1 MNDKLDGM
9 RKCMINEHSVFSF
22 LCEEN
27 LAELAGYF
35 EYKTVKAGEILWNE
49 GDPCDYVAII
59 SSGRVEIKKKTE
71 FEGKY
76 VVVGI
81 YNRGA
86 VVGALCFLNSSPRAV
101 TAVALD
107 DVSLMVITP
116 EDFDKLIA
124 AKPELG
130 IRILKGMLLSVS
142 IRLRK
147 SFERLAKFF

>member
-1 MNDKLDGM
+1 MTEDLNRMHECILS
-9 RKCMINEHSVFSF
+9 EHSVFSF

-27 LAELAGYF
+27 LAELSGYF
-35 EYKTVKAGEILWNE
+35 QSKTVKTGEILWEE

-86 VVGALCFLNSSPRAV
+86 VVGVLCFLNGSPRAV
-101 TAVALD
+101 TAVALEE
-107 DVSLMVITP
+107 VSLMVITP
-116 EDFDKLIA
+116 DNFEKLIT
-124 AKPELG
+124 AKPDLG
-130 IRILKGMLLSVS
+130 IRLLKGMLLSVS

>member
-1 MNDKLDGM
+1 
-9 RKCMINEHSVFSF
+9 MINEHSVFSF

-27 LAELAGYF
+27 LAELSGYF
-35 EYKTVKAGEILWNE
+35 QVRNVNAGEILWEE
-49 GDPCDYVAII
+49 GDPCDYVAIV
-59 SSGRVEIKKKTE
+59 SSGRVEVKKKTE

-86 VVGALCFLNSSPRAV
+86 VVGALCFLNSSPRAI

-107 DVSLMVITP
+107 EVSLMVITP
-116 EDFDKLIA
+116 ENFQKLITE
-124 AKPELG
+124 KPELG
-130 IRILKGMLLSVS
+130 VRILKGMLLSVS

-147 SFERLAKFF
+147 SYERLAKFF

>member
-1 MNDKLDGM
+1 MTDEIDRM
-9 RKCMINEHSVFSF
+9 RYCMINEHSVFSF

-27 LAELAGYF
+27 LTELTRYF
-35 EYKTVKAGEILWNE
+35 QYKTVKSGEVLWEE
-49 GDPCDYVAII
+49 GDPCGYVAII

-71 FEGKY
+71 FEGKH

-86 VVGALCFLNSSPRAV
+86 VVGALCILNSSPRAV

-107 DVSLMVITP
+107 DVSLLIITS
-116 EDFDKLIA
+116 ENFEKLIA
-124 AKPELG
+124 EKPELG

>member
-1 MNDKLDGM
+1 MTDELNGIRNCK
-9 RKCMINEHSVFSF
+9 INEHSVFSF

-27 LAELAGYF
+27 LGELTEF
-35 EYKTVKAGEILWNE
+35 IQYKTVKSGEVLWEE

-71 FEGKY
+71 FKGKY

-86 VVGALCFLNSSPRAV
+86 VVGALCILNSSPRAV

-107 DVSLMVITP
+107 DVSLLIITP
-116 EDFDKLIA
+116 ENFEKLIA
-124 AKPELG
+124 ERPELG
-130 IRILKGMLLSVS
+130 IKLLKGMLLSVS
-142 IRLRK
+142 TRLRK
-147 SFERLAKFF
+147 SYERLAKFF

>member
-1 MNDKLDGM
+1 MNDEITRL
-9 RKCMINEHSVFSF
+9 RSCMINEHSVFSF

-27 LAELAGYF
+27 LSELTGYF
-35 EYKTVKAGEILWNE
+35 QYKTVKSGEILWEE

-86 VVGALCFLNSSPRAV
+86 VVGALCILNSSPRAV
-101 TAVALD
+101 TAVALE
-107 DVSLMVITP
+107 DVSLMIITP
-116 EDFDKLIA
+116 ENFEKLIT

-130 IRILKGMLLSVS
+130 IRLLKGMLLSVS

>member
-1 MNDKLDGM
+1 MTDDINRMHD
-9 RKCMINEHSVFSF
+9 CMLNEHSVFSF

-27 LAELAGYF
+27 LAELTGYF
-35 EYKTVKAGEILWNE
+35 QYKTVKSGEILWKE
-49 GDPCDYVAII
+49 GDPCEYVAII

-71 FEGKY
+71 FEGKH

-86 VVGALCFLNSSPRAV
+86 VVGALCFLNDSPRAA

-107 DVSLMVITP
+107 EVSLMLITP
-116 EDFDKLIA
+116 ENFEKLIT

-130 IRILKGMLLSVS
+130 VRILKGMLLSVS

>member
-1 MNDKLDGM
+1 MTEEMNGN
-9 RKCMINEHSVFSF
+9 CMINEHSVFSF

-27 LAELAGYF
+27 LAELTDFIQYR
-35 EYKTVKAGEILWNE
+35 TVKSGEILWEE
-49 GDPCDYVAII
+49 GDLCDYVAII
-59 SSGRVEIKKKTE
+59 NSGRVEIKKKTE

-86 VVGALCFLNSSPRAV
+86 VVGALCILNNSPRAV
-101 TAVALD
+101 TAVALE
-107 DVSLMVITP
+107 DVVLLVITP
-116 EDFDKLIA
+116 ENFEKLIA

-130 IRILKGMLLSVS
+130 IRLLKGMLLSVS

>member
-1 MNDKLDGM
+1 MTDEINKM
-9 RKCMINEHSVFSF
+9 RECMLNEHSVFSF

-27 LAELAGYF
+27 LAELTGYF
-35 EYKTVKAGEILWNE
+35 HYKTVKSGEILWEE

-59 SSGRVEIKKKTE
+59 SAGRVEIKKKTE

-86 VVGALCFLNSSPRAV
+86 IVGVLCFLNDSPRAV
-101 TAVALD
+101 TAVALE
-107 DVSLMVITP
+107 DVTLMVISP
-116 EDFDKLIA
+116 EKFEELIA

-142 IRLRK
+142 IRLKK

>member
-1 MNDKLDGM
+1 MSDEINRLRNCK
-9 RKCMINEHSVFSF
+9 INEHSVFSF

-27 LAELAGYF
+27 LSELTGYF
-35 EYKTVKAGEILWNE
+35 QYKTMKSGEVLWEE

-86 VVGALCFLNSSPRAV
+86 VVGALCILNSSPRAV

-116 EDFDKLIA
+116 ENFEKLIA

-130 IRILKGMLLSVS
+130 IRLLKGMLLSVS

>member
-1 MNDKLDGM
+1 MKDEINGI
-9 RKCMINEHSVFSF
+9 RECMIDDHSVFSF

-27 LAELAGYF
+27 LAELTGYF
-35 EYKTVKAGEILWNE
+35 QYKTMKSGEVLWEE
-49 GDPCDYVAII
+49 GAPCDYVAII

-86 VVGALCFLNSSPRAV
+86 VVGALCILDNSPRAV
-101 TAVALD
+101 TAVALE
-107 DVSLMVITP
+107 DVSLLVITP
-116 EDFDKLIA
+116 ENFEKLIA

-130 IRILKGMLLSVS
+130 IKLLKGMLLSVS
-142 IRLRK
+142 VRLRK
-147 SFERLAKFF
+147 SFERLARFF